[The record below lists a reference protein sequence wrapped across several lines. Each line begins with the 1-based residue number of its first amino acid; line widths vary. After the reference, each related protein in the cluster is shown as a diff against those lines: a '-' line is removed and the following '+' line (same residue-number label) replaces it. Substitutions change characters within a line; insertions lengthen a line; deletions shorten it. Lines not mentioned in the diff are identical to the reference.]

1 MKTTKYL
8 RILVNALLI
17 YSVLMSA
24 ICISFDTVNTLK
36 YGALDLRNRVV
47 GVRVLLNE
55 EDPYFFKWEQDTPEE
70 FVDARDF
77 YSNFPMSRLTVP
89 PSVLLLHSPF
99 ASIPYKTQQI
109 LWAFIQWLLL
119 LLSIILLSNTT
130 DSIIKKKIIWIIGLL
145 IIASS
150 FFWRL
155 HIDKGQIYILFLFMI
170 ILSYWL
176 VKKKDN
182 YILSGFILGL
192 TVSFRPPVI
201 LMGIPFLIKKK
212 WKFIISGITG
222 MLISFVSSLFI
233 APFPFWKSYFNSM
246 EFHEKFHLL
255 IIRPT
260 YSFFNKIDVDGI
272 KNAIFS
278 ANLPIEDSSIQDM
291 FRIIFHLKVKA
302 IILELSLI
310 ICISVLIFL
319 LWKRIVKTKS
329 NDILFYIGIVFVI
342 ISSFFLPAARLSYM
356 NIYWLF
362 PLSLIILITND
373 IKKTLKPELV
383 FVIVG
388 LFLNT
393 MFYTF
398 PKGVILSDYLML
410 FYIVITTIRI
420 TNSKY

>member
-8 RILVNALLI
+8 KILVNALLI
-17 YSVLMSA
+17 YSVLISA

-47 GVRVLLNE
+47 GTRVLLDE
-55 EDPYFFKWEQDTPEE
+55 EDPYFFKWEQNTPEE

-89 PSVLLLHSPF
+89 PTVLLLHSPF

-119 LLSIILLSNTT
+119 LLSIILLSSTT
-130 DSIIKKKIIWIIGLL
+130 DSIMKKKIIWIIGLL
-145 IIASS
+145 IVASS

-176 VKKKDN
+176 IKKKDN
-182 YILSGFILGL
+182 QILSGFILGL
-192 TVSFRPPVI
+192 TASFRPPVI
-201 LMGIPFLIKKK
+201 LMGIPFLIKRK
-212 WKFIISGITG
+212 WKFILSGLAG

-233 APFPFWKSYFNSM
+233 VPFSIWKSYFNSM

-260 YSFFNKIDVDGI
+260 YSFFNKQVVDGI

-310 ICISVLIFL
+310 ICILILIFF
-319 LWKRIVKTKS
+319 LWRRIVKTKS

-362 PLSLIILITND
+362 PLSLIVLITND
-373 IKKTLKPELV
+373 IKKILKPELV

-410 FYIVITTIRI
+410 FYIVITTFRI